1 MTGQVQFDSHVLHL
15 LETTVRLVNAVTPGA
30 RGGRLVAAPTGPA
43 LVAAVTEALAGGP
56 GGSPVRR
63 TDAASL
69 TQVAG
74 RAREVVEAVAAEDL
88 DRAADVVNAL
98 LVESE
103 ARPQLDRAAAGGW
116 ALHFHGPDVSV
127 ARGWAAGIAA
137 GLAVAVGSDLG
148 GRLGV
153 CDALGCDRIYLDVSR
168 NSARR
173 FCSTRCQ
180 SRTKAAAHRNRS
192 R

>member
-1 MTGQVQFDSHVLHL
+1 MTGQVQFDSHVLNL

-30 RGGRLVAAPTGPA
+30 CGGHDLAAPSGA
-43 LVAAVTEALAGGP
+43 DLVAAVTQALHGEP
-56 GGSPVRR
+56 GGTPVQAA
-63 TDAASL
+63 DAASL
-69 TQVAG
+69 AVVAG
-74 RAREVVEAVAAEDL
+74 RARQVVEAVAAD
-88 DRAADVVNAL
+88 DPDTAAAVVNAL
-98 LVESE
+98 LVETE

-148 GRLGV
+148 GRLGR
-153 CDALGCDRIYLDVSR
+153 CAATGCDRIYLDVSR
-168 NSARR
+168 NSGRR

-180 SRTKAAAHRNRS
+180 SRTKAAAHRQRS